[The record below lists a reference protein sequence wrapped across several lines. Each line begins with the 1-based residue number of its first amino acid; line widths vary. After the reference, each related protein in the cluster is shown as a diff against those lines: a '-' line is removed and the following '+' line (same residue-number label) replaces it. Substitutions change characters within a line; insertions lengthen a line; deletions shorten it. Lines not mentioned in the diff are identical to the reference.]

1 MSGVLDLPAP
11 GPTERLARVRDLVRR
26 AQTAERLMK
35 QGATGQD
42 RDHGTVAYVNA
53 VDAILAELV
62 ALESI
67 GALDELVRFATVSW
81 GRA

>member
-1 MSGVLDLPAP
+1 MPAP
-11 GPTERLARVRDLVRR
+11 GPTERLARVRALVQRS
-26 AQTAERLMK
+26 QNAERLMK

-42 RDHGTVAYVNA
+42 RDRGTVAYVGA

-67 GALDELVRFATVSW
+67 GALEELVRFATVSW